1 MLYDLK
7 FVIDMT
13 YDMNEYANTSCL
25 DAPDTPHFSILRCD
39 NHEEAHVKQSRH
51 PIMAARAYYCC
62 PYKSV
67 SNILHV

>member
-25 DAPDTPHFSILRCD
+25 NAPGTPHFPILRCD
-39 NHEEAHVKQSRH
+39 NHEEAHVKQLSTDV
-51 PIMAARAYYCC
+51 IGMFII
-62 PYKSV
+62 
-67 SNILHV
+67 N